1 MNLLE
6 NVTEQIPVIFVNV
19 VFFLLVIHPL
29 RFSKKITGL
38 AAIIIFSLMSLPSIV
53 FPGLFS
59 SGTAASLEGMT
70 FHYIYWIITMV
81 IQYSLFF
88 TLLKRDWLRNMMLY
102 VIWDIIIA
110 LLLSL
115 GAVIIQISLPNIQLS
130 GLTGASCTVISAFL
144 AAFLLRLPRLQT
156 IHLPEV
162 FCIITI
168 FAYSIGRLLNTISV
182 FRFEKENWK
191 ELVIYPVFTLI
202 LCLSIAIVFAYFG
215 MNVYINKKCC
225 DMAKVYLTKERK
237 NNNVAKLFYDLSSL
251 CKRQKIT
258 FTFQIPPNKT
268 FPNTN
273 GSILYAIQILFELS
287 RKYTGRQSES
297 IFFQVQE
304 YKGVLILSSLSIY
317 PDASKN
323 ILKNFV
329 SILQNTFLEILFN
342 RIMKNCRGYVE
353 YVDSNFYSKH
363 IRVIIP
369 LPFDAGA

>member
-1 MNLLE
+1 MSLLQ
-6 NVTEQIPVIFVNV
+6 NITEQLSVIFVNV

-29 RFSKKITGL
+29 RFSRKITCL
-38 AAIIIFSLMSLPSIV
+38 ITIAAFSLTSLPCIF

-59 SGTAASLEGMT
+59 SGTAASSQGMT

-88 TLLKRDWLRNMMLY
+88 ILLKRDWLRNMMLY

-115 GAVIIQISLPNIQLS
+115 SAVIIQISLPNIQLY
-130 GLTGASCTVISAFL
+130 GLTGTLCTVISAFL
-144 AAFLLRLPRLQT
+144 AAFLLRRTRLQNMRF
-156 IHLPEV
+156 PDN
-162 FCIITI
+162 FCIIAV
-168 FAYSIGRLLNTISV
+168 FVYSIGRLLNTISV

-202 LCLSIAIVFAYFG
+202 LCLSTAIVFAYFG

-225 DMAKVYLTKERK
+225 VMAKIYLTKERK

-258 FTFQIPPNKT
+258 FTFQIHPDT
-268 FPNTN
+268 AFPKIN
-273 GSILYAIQILFELS
+273 GSVLYAVQILFELS
-287 RKYTGRQSES
+287 QKYTGRQSENI
-297 IFFQVQE
+297 IFEVQE
-304 YKGVLILSSLSIY
+304 YKGVFILSSLSVY
-317 PDASKN
+317 PDVPGN
-323 ILKNFV
+323 ILENFV
-329 SILQNTFLEILFN
+329 SAFQNTFLEILFN
-342 RIMKNCRGYVE
+342 RIVKNCRGYIE
-353 YVDSNFYSKH
+353 YTDNSLYSKH

-369 LPFDAGA
+369 LPFEAGA